1 MAEVK
6 ITQKQNAGDYSTET
20 TFEAKDIDD
29 LNENLIKGLFVCR
42 EVGQAEQPEIKPRQA
57 WVITEQPG
65 VKHDVVCYSF

>member
-42 EVGQAEQPEIKPRQA
+42 EV
-57 WVITEQPG
+57 
-65 VKHDVVCYSF
+65 

>member
-29 LNENLIKGLFVCR
+29 LNENLISTAVTNWKL
-42 EVGQAEQPEIKPRQA
+42 
-57 WVITEQPG
+57 
-65 VKHDVVCYSF
+65 